1 MVTHEMRN
9 PVAALLDAF
18 NRLGHFM
25 NDSVISIR
33 DLQQENDLLKQVVL
47 KLTRVNTS
55 NSQHISPISV
65 KNSTLTFGVN
75 SRDNS
80 KYLLPLVVLTE
91 NNEEGSSGLG
101 I

>member
-1 MVTHEMRN
+1 
-9 PVAALLDAF
+9 
-18 NRLGHFM
+18 M

-47 KLTRVNTS
+47 KLTMVNTS
-55 NSQHISPISV
+55 NSQNICPISL
-65 KNSTLTFGVN
+65 KNSTLTFGGN
-75 SRDNS
+75 SRNNS
-80 KYLLPLVVLTE
+80 KFLLPLVALTE